1 MKDNKLKKN
10 VVLLSVIVGL
20 VSGLAAIIL
29 KNLIDITEK
38 WARILHRQNPENLL
52 FYFLPLIGLALSL
65 IIIRVLCNGHLEKG
79 LSHVMYLFAKKSSK
93 IPAKNMYGHV
103 LTSAV
108 TIGFGGSAGLEAPIV
123 FTGAAIG
130 SNIAQQAKT
139 DYTIRTLL
147 SACGAA
153 AGIAAIFNAPIGGVI
168 FAFEVLLPQLSVP
181 YLVPL
186 LLASASAS
194 VLSKFFYS
202 GLLFS
207 AGAEGWV
214 LPAIPFYVLLGIFC
228 GLISVYII
236 RITISLETLAR
247 KISSKILKLFLG
259 GGILAGLIFLL
270 LPLYGEGYST
280 IRLLLLGRDSAAHIP
295 GGWIAFITNQNLVL
309 ICISILLL
317 KPIATSLTNVG
328 GGNGGII
335 APSLFIGA
343 VAGFLFTELLQAM
356 GVIELNTKNFIVA
369 GMVGILSGVVHA
381 PLSAIFIIA
390 ELTGGYSLF
399 IPLMLVSA
407 ISYFISKKAIKD
419 SVYTLTL
426 KQEGIK
432 FRGDVNKNV
441 IHQIA
446 WESVMDTDFIVLHGD
461 NTLRQVIPDI
471 LRSKRNLFVVTNRSG
486 EFSGLLYLDDIRE
499 TLTETEYLDII
510 LVAEIARMNT
520 PVIPYG
526 TSLDDVLNLFDKDK
540 HWQYPVLKGK
550 EYVGMISRAN
560 LINTVFTLEHDEKD
574 VI

>member
-194 VLSKFFYS
+194 VLSKFFYT

-207 AGAEGWV
+207 TGTEGWV
-214 LPAIPFYVLLGIFC
+214 FPAIPFYILLGVFC
-228 GLISVYII
+228 GLLSIYII
-236 RITISLETLAR
+236 KVTITLETLAR
-247 KISSKILKLFLG
+247 KIPSKLVKLLLG
-259 GGILAGLIFLL
+259 GGLLALLIFLL

-280 IRLLLLGRDSAAHIP
+280 IRLLLQGRENAAHIP
-295 GGWIAFITNQNLVL
+295 GGWISAVTNQNLIL
-309 ICISILLL
+309 ICLSILVL
-317 KPIATSLTNVG
+317 KPIATSLTNTG

-335 APSLFIGA
+335 APSLFLGA
-343 VAGFLFTELLQAM
+343 IAGFLFTEVLLTA
-356 GVIELNTKNFIVA
+356 GLITLNTKNFMLA

-390 ELTGGYSLF
+390 ELTGGYALF

-407 ISYFISKKAIKD
+407 ISYFISKTAIKD
-419 SVYTLTL
+419 SIYTLTL
-426 KQEGIK
+426 KRDGIK

-441 IHQIA
+441 LNQIA
-446 WESVMDTDFIVLHGD
+446 WESVLDTDFIILEGEK
-461 NTLRQVIPDI
+461 TLRQVIPDI
-471 LRSKRNLFVVTNRSG
+471 LRSKRNLFVVKNRNG
-486 EFSGLLYLDDIRE
+486 EFAGLLYLEDIRE

-520 PVIPYG
+520 PIIPYG
-526 TSLDDVLNLFDKDK
+526 TSMDDVLNLFDKDK
-540 HWQYPVLKGK
+540 HWQYPVLMGK